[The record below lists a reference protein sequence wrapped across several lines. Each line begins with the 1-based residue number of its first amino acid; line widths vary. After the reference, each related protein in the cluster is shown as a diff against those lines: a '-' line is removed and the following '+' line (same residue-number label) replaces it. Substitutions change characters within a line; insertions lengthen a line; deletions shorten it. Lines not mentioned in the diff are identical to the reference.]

1 MQQACTAAALQPD
14 RPSMQLP
21 VCSPSCLP
29 CACPQVSS
37 NFAGHPLL
45 APRLL
50 MSAARWNLCLLDAAR
65 RQRGDP
71 DLCWCAGLRCN
82 GRDAALFGP
91 FGRRAF

>member
-1 MQQACTAAALQPD
+1 MAWHGVHTPYLLLQNQTCKLTLGIRYAL
-14 RPSMQLP
+14 
-21 VCSPSCLP
+21 
-29 CACPQVSS
+29 QVSS

-71 DLCWCAGLRCN
+71 DLCWCVG
-82 GRDAALFGP
+82 
-91 FGRRAF
+91 